1 LITHPPVMAAYQR
14 VELDSSVK
22 QAASQTYV
30 VKPGDTLWSIAQ
42 RFYGDP
48 FKWRVIYDANHEISN
63 PNIIYLG
70 QQLTIPGAAS
80 APASGTDA
88 VSATPEHQEV
98 HQEVLSGPMAYIQ
111 QAANATGLPLAVV
124 KAQNYVESAYGTN
137 DGPSSAGAM
146 GPWQFEPYTWPLYSS
161 APFSEATSWPASTA
175 AYIAMMKSLL
185 HWSGGNVQMALAAYN
200 AGQGN
205 WQAGLGYANTIL
217 AIAG

>member
-1 LITHPPVMAAYQR
+1 MITHPPADSAVYQH
-14 VELDSSVK
+14 VDSSVK
-22 QAASQTYV
+22 QASQTYT

-42 RFYGDP
+42 RFYGTGFD
-48 FKWRVIYDANHEISN
+48 WQRIWHANQHISN
-63 PNIIYLG
+63 PNEIDPG
-70 QQLTIPGAAS
+70 EVLTIPGATPAS
-80 APASGTDA
+80 SGTDA
-88 VSATPEHQEV
+88 VSAAP
-98 HQEVLSGPMAYIQ
+98 EVLSGPMAYIQ
-111 QAANATGLPLAVV
+111 QAANATGLPVAVV

-146 GPWQFEPYTWPLYSS
+146 GPWQFEPGTWAQYSS
-161 APFSEATSWPASTA
+161 APFSQADDWGTSTQ
-175 AYIAMMKSLL
+175 AYIAYMKSLL

>member
-1 LITHPPVMAAYQR
+1 MVTHAPVMVAYQR
-14 VELDSSVK
+14 AELTSSVK

-48 FKWRVIYDANHEISN
+48 LKWRVIYDANHEIQN
-63 PNIIYLG
+63 PNLIYLG
-70 QQLTIPGAAS
+70 EVLAIPGAS
-80 APASGTDA
+80 STPASGTSASGTDS
-88 VSATPEHQEV
+88 VSAAPEV
-98 HQEVLSGPMAYIQ
+98 SGPMAYIQ
-111 QAANATGLPLAVV
+111 QAAHATGLPLAVV

-137 DGPSSAGAM
+137 DGPSSAGAV
-146 GPWQFEPYTWPLYSS
+146 GPWQFIPSTWAQWSS
-161 APFSEATSWPASTA
+161 APFSQATDWSTSTL
-175 AYIAMMKSLL
+175 AYVGYMKSLL

-205 WQAGLGYANTIL
+205 WQAGLGYAQTIL

>member
-14 VELDSSVK
+14 AESSVK

-48 FKWRVIYDANHEISN
+48 FKWRAIYDANQEISN
-63 PNIIYLG
+63 PNVIDPG
-70 QQLTIPGAAS
+70 QQLTIPGAS
-80 APASGTDA
+80 STPSTDA
-88 VSATPEHQEV
+88 VSASPV

-146 GPWQFEPYTWPLYSS
+146 GPWQFMPGTWPLYSS
-161 APFSEATSWPASTA
+161 APFSEAMSWPVSTP